1 MVDSEDRVIAE
12 TLAAAKVRGK
22 KNGKQSNKSGNGG
35 TNDLI
40 SLE

>member
-1 MVDSEDRVIAE
+1 MVDSEDKVIAE
-12 TLAAAKVRGK
+12 TPAAAKVRDK
-22 KNGKQSNKSGNGG
+22 ENGKQSSKSGNGE